1 MRVVRGGLRAVA
13 CASALLLAGC
23 GSSTQGSPVTGES
36 PAMVTTTAASEPGE
50 PFDPCTI
57 PKDAVTASG
66 LDVSTERADFAGIT
80 TYPGWKGC
88 TWDASGAN
96 AWYYLSVLS
105 SINSIDEYLRSP
117 QNQRQVPVK
126 VGSRDAV
133 QYNAD
138 YQGDPPTG
146 CDIVLDASGNLIILV
161 VDTIGSEDTL
171 GDPCLEVRKHA
182 TDLVGYLPSE

>member
-36 PAMVTTTAASEPGE
+36 PAMVTTTAASEPEE

-80 TYPGWKGC
+80 TYPGWKNC
-88 TWDASGAN
+88 AWDGPTDDPWYFLIVQSSTN
-96 AWYYLSVLS
+96 AL
-105 SINSIDEYLRSP
+105 DQFLRSP
-117 QNQRQVPVK
+117 QNINQLPLQVGP
-126 VGSRDAV
+126 RAAV
-133 QYNAD
+133 QYNVAD
-138 YQGDPPTG
+138 EPPEG
-146 CDIVLDASGNLIILV
+146 CRIALDVTGNLIVFILHK
-161 VDTIGSEDTL
+161 IGS
-171 GDPCLEVRKHA
+171 K
-182 TDLVGYLPSE
+182 DLLVSRSASTPMTFSPTCRSEGCAQ